1 MKKRE
6 VKIVL
11 MSTLS
16 VCFILTGCRVPA
28 PTYGTDKAVSLQ
40 FVDDIVS
47 LVPSSSTDN
56 NQPVM
61 KQRPELVYPGPDSRA
76 VLPPPQAD
84 SVGGSPQVNVKKR
97 RKKYLFR
104 RQAAGEGNVNYQ
116 RDLSEPPLIYRQPA
130 KTAPVGQKGYD
141 ESVKERKRKRAAR
154 QAKSGD
160 KKSLWPF

>member
-6 VKIVL
+6 VKIML
-11 MSTLS
+11 ISTFG

-28 PTYGTDKAVSLQ
+28 PTYGTDKVVSLQ
-40 FVDDIVS
+40 FIDDIVS

-61 KQRPELVYPGPDSRA
+61 KQRPQLVYPEPNSQA

-84 SVGGSPQVNVKKR
+84 NVGDTPQVNVKKR
-97 RKKYLFR
+97 RKKSLFS
-104 RQAAGEGNVNYQ
+104 RQAAGEGYVNYQ

-130 KTAPVGQKGYD
+130 KTAPVGQKGQD

-154 QAKSGD
+154 KAKSGD

>member
-1 MKKRE
+1 M
-6 VKIVL
+6 
-11 MSTLS
+11 
-16 VCFILTGCRVPA
+16 PA